1 MWILRLRFWFWLQR
15 KHPKLFRKL
24 NKEHGLSEE
33 KREKL
38 RQARLVITVTTLV
51 LQTCLLV
58 LIILNAKGS

>member
-38 RQARLVITVTTLV
+38 QRATMAVQCAALV
-51 LQTCLLV
+51 LEFVLLILCLTLR
-58 LIILNAKGS
+58 